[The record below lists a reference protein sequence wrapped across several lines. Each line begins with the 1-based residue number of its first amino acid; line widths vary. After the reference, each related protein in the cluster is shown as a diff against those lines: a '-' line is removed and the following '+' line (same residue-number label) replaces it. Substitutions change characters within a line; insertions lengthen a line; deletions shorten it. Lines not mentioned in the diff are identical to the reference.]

1 VQALV
6 EPGCL
11 QGPVEAGIFGIGL
24 TDCADAGRIP
34 AIVARTKQAG
44 TWMVPTQI
52 LLEQWVAA
60 PTPEALRARPA
71 VRYMPQKVITQ
82 WLEARERFVA
92 SQAFAGA
99 RGVKFAALRRAL
111 IRELH
116 RAGAP
121 IALGS
126 DAPQVFNVSG
136 DSVHEELRVY
146 VESGLSPYEALRT
159 ATARP
164 AEFFGAAGRFGT
176 IVEGAEADLVLLAG
190 NPLEDVRRTRA
201 VEGVMLRGRWFDR
214 GTLERQLEAVA
225 RRAATRL

>member
-1 VQALV
+1 M
-6 EPGCL
+6 
-11 QGPVEAGIFGIGL
+11 EAGIFGIGL

-99 RGVKFAALRRAL
+99 
-111 IRELH
+111 
-116 RAGAP
+116 
-121 IALGS
+121 LGS
-126 DAPQVFNVSG
+126 DAPQVFNVPG